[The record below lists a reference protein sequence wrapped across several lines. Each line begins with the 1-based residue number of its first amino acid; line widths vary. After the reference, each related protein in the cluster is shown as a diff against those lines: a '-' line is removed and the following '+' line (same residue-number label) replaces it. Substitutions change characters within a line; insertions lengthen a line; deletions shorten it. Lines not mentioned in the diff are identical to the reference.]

1 MSDANDDPSDQR
13 AQADAFRNR
22 VNNLRDVRVLRE
34 LVLTLA
40 HVVRDL
46 HCFARRYADG
56 RRSVAAGLVN
66 DHTTRLLELGVGLMP
81 GAEGT
86 LWAEDG
92 MGRDFDQLSDE
103 QVTPGTQAATG
114 WYIPLPRGFR
124 LADAL
129 TAALGSKDPARALQN
144 LLALA
149 LENCR
154 LAEAAAGEPAPVA
167 LAVLAAAGAD
177 VAALRAAGWSA
188 AAPTTGAGGLT
199 SSDTPGS
206 G

>member
-1 MSDANDDPSDQR
+1 MSDASDDPSDQH
-13 AQADAFRNR
+13 AQATEFRNR
-22 VNNLRDVRVLRE
+22 VNGLRDVRRLRE

-66 DHTTRLLELGVGLMP
+66 DHTTRLLELGVGLLP

-92 MGRDFDQLSDE
+92 MGRDFDHLTDE
-103 QVTPGTQAATG
+103 QLTPGTQAATG
-114 WYIPLPRGFR
+114 WYIPLPRNFS

-129 TAALGSKDPARALQN
+129 TAALGSRDPARALQS

-154 LAEAAAGEPAPVA
+154 LAEAAGGEPAATA
-167 LAVLAAAGAD
+167 LATLAAAGAD
-177 VAALRAAGWSA
+177 VAALRAAGWSPSPA
-188 AAPTTGAGGLT
+188 AAGLT
-199 SSDTPGS
+199 SGDTPGS